1 MKQYINIDK
10 LEVSFDFNDRIKD
23 YLENNTELN
32 FNSFFLLRQNNRNN
46 NYKNYFEI
54 YLFDN
59 TLFGSLYFGS
69 YNINRQKIYISVD
82 NRMLYTNNL
91 SILYT
96 ISEELNLEINSIS
109 KLDLALDFT
118 TNIVSKFYRLLK
130 NRDLNFIILNK
141 KYVINDEVKNLFTI
155 SNGTRTNI
163 HRNKSFYIQNREKG
177 LTLCGYN
184 KIKEILDNNN
194 EKQYIKELINSNRIY
209 RLEIRTNHSLLL
221 DSLKKIGFTDLY
233 LYQILISRD
242 NSELFVLY
250 NHLLNRLIR
259 LEYENKIYSLLDFIS
274 K

>member
-1 MKQYINIDK
+1 MKRYINIDK
-10 LEVSFDFNDRIKD
+10 LEISFNSDDRIKEILEENSELCFSSF
-23 YLENNTELN
+23 YLLKQ
-32 FNSFFLLRQNNRNN
+32 NSING

-54 YLFDN
+54 YLLDN

-69 YNINRQKIYISVD
+69 YNINRQNIYVSVN

-91 SILYT
+91 SILYN
-96 ISEELNLEINSIS
+96 IGEELNLEINSIS

-118 TNIVSKFYRLLK
+118 TNIVSKFYNLLK

-141 KYVINDEVKNLFTI
+141 KYMINEEVKNLFTI

-163 HRNKSFYIQNREKG
+163 HKNKSFYIQNREKG

-184 KIKEILDNNN
+184 KIKEILDNNS
-194 EKQYIKELINSNRIY
+194 EKEYIKELISSNKIF
-209 RLEIRTNHSLLL
+209 RLEVRTNHSLLL
-221 DSLKKIGFTDLY
+221 DSLKKIGFTDVY
-233 LYQILISRD
+233 LFQILINRD
-242 NSELFVLY
+242 NIELFVLY

-259 LEYENKIYSLLDFIS
+259 IEYNNKIYSLLDFIS